1 MVTTKGAEGSAAMTS
16 PDGEGLVRT
25 GIGFDVH
32 PFAEGRRLVLG
43 GVEIDHPRGLAG
55 YSDAD
60 VLCHAIADA
69 ILGAA
74 ALGDIGHHFPPDDP
88 RWKDADSRDV
98 LRVVAARLRETGWE
112 IVNVDATVLA
122 EAPKIGPHADAMRS
136 EIAGALSIGPGD
148 VGVKATSMEGL
159 GSIGRREGIAAMAV
173 ATIRRRPV

>member
-1 MVTTKGAEGSAAMTS
+1 MV
-16 PDGEGLVRT
+16 VRT
-25 GIGFDVH
+25 GLGFDVH

-98 LRVVAARLRETGWE
+98 LRIVAARLRETGWE

-122 EAPKIGPHADAMRS
+122 EAPRIAPHADEMRS
-136 EIAGALSIGPGD
+136 EIAAALSIGPGE
-148 VGVKATSMEGL
+148 VGVKATTMEGL
-159 GSIGRREGIAAMAV
+159 GAIGRREGIAAMAV
-173 ATIRRRPV
+173 ATIQRRPE

>member
-1 MVTTKGAEGSAAMTS
+1 VV
-16 PDGEGLVRT
+16 VRT
-25 GIGFDVH
+25 GLGFDVH

-43 GVEIDHPRGLAG
+43 GIQIDHPRGLAG

-69 ILGAA
+69 LLGAA

-98 LRVVAARLRETGWE
+98 LGVVAARVREAGWE

-122 EAPKIGPHADAMRS
+122 EEPRIAPHADMMKS
-136 EIAGALSIGPGD
+136 EIAGALSIGPGE
-148 VGVKATSMEGL
+148 VGVKATTMEGL
-159 GSIGRREGIAAMAV
+159 GFVGRREGIAAMAV
-173 ATIRRRPV
+173 ATIRARPE

>member
-1 MVTTKGAEGSAAMTS
+1 MSGPE
-16 PDGEGLVRT
+16 DRGLVRT

-43 GVEIDHPRGLAG
+43 GVEVDHTRGLAG

-88 RWKDADSRDV
+88 RWKDADSREV
-98 LRVVAARLRETGWE
+98 LSVVAARLREAGWE

-122 EAPKIGPHADAMRS
+122 EAPKIAPHADAMRA
-136 EIAGALSIGPGD
+136 EIAAALSIGPVE
-148 VGVKATSMEGL
+148 VGVKATTMEGL
-159 GSIGRREGIAAMAV
+159 GPIGRGEGIAAMAV
-173 ATIRRRPV
+173 ATIHRRPE

>member
-1 MVTTKGAEGSAAMTS
+1 MS
-16 PDGEGLVRT
+16 PPEDRGLVRT
-25 GIGFDVH
+25 GLGFDVH

-43 GVEIDHPRGLAG
+43 GVEIDHPTGLAG

-98 LRVVAARLRETGWE
+98 LRVVAARLREAGWE
-112 IVNVDATVLA
+112 IVNVDATVLS
-122 EAPKIGPHADAMRS
+122 EAPRIAPHADAMRS
-136 EIAGALSIGPGD
+136 EIAAALSIGPGE
-148 VGVKATSMEGL
+148 VGVKATTMEGL
-159 GSIGRREGIAAMAV
+159 GAIGRREGIAAMAV
-173 ATIRRRPV
+173 ATIHRRPE

>member
-1 MVTTKGAEGSAAMTS
+1 VTTKGAEGSAAMTS

-98 LRVVAARLRETGWE
+98 LRVVAARLREAGWE

-136 EIAGALSIGPGD
+136 EIAGALSIGLGD

>member
-1 MVTTKGAEGSAAMTS
+1 VV
-16 PDGEGLVRT
+16 VRT
-25 GIGFDVH
+25 GLGFDVH

-43 GVEIDHPRGLAG
+43 GVQIDHPRGLAG

-69 ILGAA
+69 LLGAA

-98 LRVVAARLRETGWE
+98 LGVVAARVREAGWE

-122 EAPKIGPHADAMRS
+122 EEPRIAPHADMMKS
-136 EIAGALSIGPGD
+136 EIAGALSIGPAE
-148 VGVKATSMEGL
+148 VGVKATTMEGL
-159 GSIGRREGIAAMAV
+159 GFVGRREGIAAMAV
-173 ATIRRRPV
+173 ATILARPE

>member
-1 MVTTKGAEGSAAMTS
+1 MV
-16 PDGEGLVRT
+16 VRT

-55 YSDAD
+55 HSDAD
-60 VLCHAIADA
+60 VVCHAIADA

-88 RWKDADSRDV
+88 RWKDADSRDL
-98 LRVVAARLRETGWE
+98 LRVVAALLRDAGWE

-122 EAPKIGPHADAMRS
+122 EAPRIAPHSDAMRS
-136 EIAGALSIGPGD
+136 EIAAALSIGLNE
-148 VGVKATSMEGL
+148 VGVKATTMEGL

-173 ATIRRRPV
+173 ATIQRRPE